1 MSMVRDR
8 VDLRPELA
16 SVSPPVA
23 GVEDENICAH
33 GPLQHDRQLVQLQR
47 PSLVD
52 LCFELHEE
60 RTPEELRGA
69 IVVLFL

>member
-1 MSMVRDR
+1 M
-8 VDLRPELA
+8 DLRSELA

-23 GVEDENICAH
+23 GVEDENFCAQ
-33 GPLQHDRQLVQLQR
+33 GPLQHGRQLIQLER
-47 PSLVD
+47 PGLVD

-60 RTPEELRGA
+60 RTPEELHGA